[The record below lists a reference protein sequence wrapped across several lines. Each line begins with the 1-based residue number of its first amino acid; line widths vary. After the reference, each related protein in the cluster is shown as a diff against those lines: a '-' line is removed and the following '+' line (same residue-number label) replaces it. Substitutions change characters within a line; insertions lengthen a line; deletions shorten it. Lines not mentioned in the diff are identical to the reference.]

1 MLRTG
6 EPIEGEVF
14 DASGR
19 LSYVAGDLA
28 DDATY
33 GRVAE
38 AIKGA
43 KSPVFYLEVPPSLFG
58 MLINVLAGA
67 GLAENARMVVEK
79 PFGHDLGSARELAA
93 EPPPG
98 GRPVGSSRG
107 RAVGARGV
115 LVDAQEVQVVGGD
128 LRRSL
133 FAGQR
138 AGQEPG

>member
-33 GRVAE
+33 GPVAE

-58 MLINVLAGA
+58 MLIKGLAGA

-107 RAVGARGV
+107 
-115 LVDAQEVQVVGGD
+115 
-128 LRRSL
+128 
-133 FAGQR
+133 
-138 AGQEPG
+138 